1 MERQKY
7 QEAEDS
13 WTDCVLLFN
22 LKFVRNRTGTCKTL
36 AFRQSQK
43 NKNSPME
50 PILMSVIHF
59 GGAAG
64 QGAQTRS
71 SCCINVSRQKQT
83 RERNTEAIS
92 VGKKLRRIGEKGRR
106 EMEKM
111 ISKMGHGAV
120 GEVKSEI

>member
-22 LKFVRNRTGTCKTL
+22 LKFVRNRTGTF

-59 GGAAG
+59 GG
-64 QGAQTRS
+64 
-71 SCCINVSRQKQT
+71 VSRSRCT
-83 RERNTEAIS
+83 HVTLRS
-92 VGKKLRRIGEKGRR
+92 VTNQIL
-106 EMEKM
+106 MLY
-111 ISKMGHGAV
+111 
-120 GEVKSEI
+120 